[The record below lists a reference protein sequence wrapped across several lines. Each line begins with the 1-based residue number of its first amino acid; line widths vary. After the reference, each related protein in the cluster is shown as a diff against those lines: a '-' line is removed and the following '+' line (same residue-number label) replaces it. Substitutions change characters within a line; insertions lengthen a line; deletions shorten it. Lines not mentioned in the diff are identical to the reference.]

1 MEQRLKEI
9 LKTIGEPYIA
19 SEVQKSISNWK
30 KIDFVI
36 IRDISGTCIV
46 VCNIEHFNTYDSFAS
61 DRIMIIPSQTLN
73 NKEYQKLRNSAFKIV
88 RTLDKKGICNVKFVI
103 NPITSEYIVV
113 DIIDEENAISDFVVK
128 AIDYPVYDVIER
140 IKNEK
145 ELDVK
150 SYIEPELD
158 YVAVRFQALD
168 GIYEGV
174 GKDQRLEAALLK
186 AIHIADEKMDS
197 LILPELKEINNKD
210 EIFEKLSIG
219 DSKRIFIIAEALR
232 RGISIDEVCR
242 ATGVDKY
249 FIGVIQ
255 NIVDLEQELKV
266 NSLNPELLLK
276 AKNAGFTDRLI
287 SELNLKSED
296 EIKKMSE
303 KLKK

>member
-30 KIDFVI
+30 EIDFVI
-36 IRDISGTCIV
+36 IRDTMGTCIV
-46 VCNIEHFNTYDSFAS
+46 ICSIEHFNTYDSLAS
-61 DRIMIIPSQTLN
+61 DRVMIIPSQTLN

-88 RTLDKKGICNVKFVI
+88 TALGKKGIYNVKFII
-103 NPITSEYIVV
+103 NPITSDYIVV
-113 DIIDEENAISDFVVK
+113 DIIDEEEAISAFIVK

-140 IKNEK
+140 IKDGK
-145 ELDVK
+145 ELDPK

-197 LILPELKEINNKD
+197 LILPELKDINNKD
-210 EIFEKLSIG
+210 EIFEKLSVG
-219 DSKRIFIIAEALR
+219 DAKRIFVIAEALR

-242 ATGVDKY
+242 ESGVDKY

-296 EIKKMSE
+296 EIKNMSE